1 MKTYRLI
8 SVLLVLIS
16 GVCHAS
22 VEAQAGP
29 YRISLTTQ
37 PKVIPVGKAKIV
49 FTISDTSGKEM
60 EGLDVRAI
68 AKMPGMFM
76 GEREQKANAVPGEPG
91 LYAMQAAFPMAG
103 GYSVDLKIS
112 GHMGAATASIPLKT
126 GQDTGG
132 TSGAGFS
139 FLSLIPWL
147 IALGII
153 VFVFIRVRA
162 SGQKFDAKGVFNRGT
177 IGGVLLFGAM
187 LAVAV
192 FAVNNWR
199 RQGAMTPLEAQ
210 VMEMNTP
217 APPGSTAVQL
227 ATATRGQLSETVTYT
242 GQAAGFV
249 EQDVIPRGTGVIIWM
264 PYYVGD
270 KVKKGQVLARLDTSQ
285 LNPQLAEKAA
295 MSNMAA
301 QGVGVAASEYQTAL
315 QEIVQARAE
324 AAAKRG
330 MVDEALAMHAAALQ
344 DKEVMESEV
353 LAMQNELES
362 ARFEVVAATEN
373 SRFRTDEFKRAQQL
387 FAQGAVS
394 RSELQEA
401 ESEAAEAQSKLK
413 QANSMVR
420 LAESKVSAA
429 KAGVRKS
436 TAMIAAAKQ
445 RILQVQADVRA
456 AEAMIKSKQ
465 SAAEAAKRN
474 IAKEQAGV
482 AQARA
487 GYQSAAAQKG
497 YAELKAEVDGVITQ
511 RLISPGVLVNPGQT
525 VLKVSQTSPIRL
537 QASVAEADLAKIPVG
552 AKVTIS
558 SRDKKGMDIQ
568 ANVSSVSPSVDPQ
581 ARTGVVEVV
590 WQNSNARFLPGQFV
604 SMNIEISESQDAL
617 VVPKDAIQH
626 PPGEEGGKPYVWIAE
641 PNGEA
646 GQFSIKRA
654 EVETG
659 ATNGKLTEILSGVKE
674 GQQVVTAGA
683 MYLRDGGT
691 VSAQV
696 SAVEAKGPVVEVTSV
711 TYEPDTVEAEVGK
724 PIKITFIRRSEQ
736 GCGTEIVFP
745 DLKINKPLPLNKP
758 VEVTFTPTKKG
769 VLRFTCGMDMF
780 DGKVVVR

>member
-1 MKTYRLI
+1 MKLHRLLI
-8 SVLLVLIS
+8 IFLALLSAL
-16 GVCHAS
+16 CQAS

-29 YRISLTTQ
+29 YRISLSTQ
-37 PKVIPVGKAKIV
+37 PKVIPVGQAKLV
-49 FTISDTSGKEM
+49 FAISDSSGKRM

-76 GEREQKANAVPGEPG
+76 GERELKANSLPGEPG
-91 LYAMQAAFPMAG
+91 VYAMLAAFPMAG
-103 GYSVDLKIS
+103 RYSVDLKIS

-139 FLSLIPWL
+139 VLSLIPWL
-147 IALGII
+147 VLLAI
-153 VFVFIRVRA
+153 VIFVVVRVRA
-162 SGQKFDAKGVFNRGT
+162 SGQKLDVKSIFNRGT
-177 IGGVLLFGAM
+177 LGGVLLLGAM
-187 LAVAV
+187 LAIAV
-192 FAVNNWR
+192 YAVNNWR

-217 APPGSTAVQL
+217 APPGSTAVEL
-227 ATATRGQLSETVTYT
+227 ATATRGLLSETVTYT
-242 GQAAGFV
+242 GQAVGFV

-295 MSNMAA
+295 MTNMAA

-315 QEIVQARAE
+315 QEIVQGRAE

-330 MVDEALAMHAAALQ
+330 IVDEALAMHAAALQ

-353 LAMQNELES
+353 LATQNELEA
-362 ARFEVVAATEN
+362 ARSEVVAATEN
-373 SRFRTDEFKRAQQL
+373 SRFRTDELKRAQQL

-394 RSELQEA
+394 RSELQQA

-429 KAGVRKS
+429 KASVRKS
-436 TAMIAAAKQ
+436 VAMIAAAKQ
-445 RILQVQADVRA
+445 RILQSQADVRA

-487 GYQSAAAQKG
+487 GYQSAAAQEG

-525 VLKVSQTSPIRL
+525 VLKVAQISPIRL
-537 QASVAEADLAKIPVG
+537 QANVTEADLAKITVG
-552 AKVTIS
+552 ARVTIS
-558 SRDKKGMDIQ
+558 SRDKKGVDIQ
-568 ANVSSVSPSVDPQ
+568 ANVSSISPSVDPQ

-590 WQNSNARFLPGQFV
+590 WQNANARFLPGQFV
-604 SMNIEISESQDAL
+604 SMNIEISAIQDAL
-617 VVPKDAIQH
+617 VAPKEAIQH
-626 PPGEEGGKPYVWIAE
+626 PPGDEGGKPYVWIAE

-646 GQFSIKRA
+646 GQFTIRRA
-654 EVETG
+654 EIEAG

-683 MYLRDGGT
+683 MYLREGGT

-696 SAVEAKGPVVEVTSV
+696 TEVESKGNVVEVTSV
-711 TYEPDTVEAEVGK
+711 SYKPDTVDAEVGK
-724 PIKITFIRRSEQ
+724 PITITFIRRSEQ

-769 VLRFTCGMDMF
+769 ILRFSCGMDMF